1 MHSSAIPTRPHS
13 GLGIASFIIS
23 LAAGAALV
31 LLLGIA
37 GVLEAQSSGGIDEES
52 TTAVVL
58 GLILALTA
66 LAQVLALGL
75 GIAALVQAGC
85 SKLFGVLGTVFAS
98 TGLVGT
104 VLVLL
109 LGALLE
115 V

>member
-1 MHSSAIPTRPHS
+1 MHHTVIPTRPHTR
-13 GLGIASFIIS
+13 LGIASFIIS

-31 LLLGIA
+31 ILLGVA
-37 GVLEAQSSGGIDEES
+37 SVLESRPGGMDEES
-52 TTAVVL
+52 AGAIVL

-75 GIAALVQAGC
+75 GIAALVQPGR

-104 VLVLL
+104 VLILL
-109 LGALLE
+109 LGALVE
-115 V
+115 S

>member
-1 MHSSAIPTRPHS
+1 MHYNVIPTRPHS

-31 LLLGIA
+31 VLLGIA
-37 GVLEAQSSGGIDEES
+37 GVIESQPGGMDEES
-52 TTAVVL
+52 AGAIVL

-75 GIAALVQAGC
+75 GIAALVQTGR

-104 VLVLL
+104 VLILL
-109 LGALLE
+109 LGALVE
-115 V
+115 S

>member
-1 MHSSAIPTRPHS
+1 MYHAVIPTRPHS

-31 LLLGIA
+31 ILLGVA
-37 GVLEAQSSGGIDEES
+37 GVLESRPGGMDEES
-52 TTAVVL
+52 AGAIVL

-75 GIAALVQAGC
+75 GIAALVQTGR

-104 VLVLL
+104 VLILL
-109 LGALLE
+109 LGALVE
-115 V
+115 S